1 MKNMNEFTIL
11 EPTSEEE
18 LDAYYRIR
26 YEVLRK
32 PWNQPPSKTKDDKED
47 SSLHFLVRNTNGDY
61 IACGRLQINSATE
74 GQLRSMAVTERY
86 QGQGIGNAIISHI
99 EKIAIERELKRIVLD
114 ARENAVKFYERNG
127 YKITKPS
134 YLLFDLIQHY
144 EMEKFL

>member
-1 MKNMNEFTIL
+1 MTDLTII
-11 EPTSEEE
+11 EPATDEE

-32 PWNQPPSKTKDDKED
+32 PWNQPPFKTKDDKED
-47 SSLHFLVRNTNGDY
+47 SSLHFLVKTIDGKY
-61 IACGRLQINSATE
+61 IACGRLQLNSATE
-74 GQLRSMAVTERY
+74 GQLRSMAVTENYR
-86 QGQGIGNAIISHI
+86 GQGIGNFIIAHI
-99 EKIAIERELKRIVLD
+99 EKIAHERKLKRIVLD
-114 ARENAVKFYERNG
+114 ARENAVRFYERNG